1 MDVNQIKKR
10 KREIIERYG
19 EWTAH
24 NIHLQ
29 SGVYTVGKETGD
41 KGSRLKRIMQIVSDF
56 TAAPLSDLR
65 VLDLG
70 CLEGLF
76 AVELAR
82 HGAEVVGIE
91 GRTANI
97 EKARFVKEVLSLD
110 NLELVEDDVRNLSV
124 KKYGHFDVVLN
135 LGILYHLDAPD
146 SFTFMENA
154 ADVCRRFQVVDTH
167 ISLKPQQFQ
176 THKDKKYWGLT
187 KFEHPV
193 DAPEEVKASKLWAS
207 LGNPK
212 SYWFTRSSL
221 YNLLYQVGFNT
232 VYEYHTP
239 KEVKAEIDRILL
251 VATRGEPV
259 QLISTPD
266 INGAPQQVWPEKPTH
281 EMI

>member
-29 SGVYTVGKETGD
+29 GGVYTVGKETGD

-56 TAAPLSDLR
+56 AAAPLTDLR

-76 AVELAR
+76 AVEFAR

-91 GRTANI
+91 GRKANI
-97 EKARFVKEVLSLD
+97 EKARFVKEALSLD
-110 NLELVEDDVRNLSV
+110 NLDLIEDDVRNLSI

-135 LGILYHLDAPD
+135 LGILYHLNTPD
-146 SFTFMENA
+146 SFSFMEDA
-154 ADVCRRFQVVDTH
+154 AKVCRQFTVVDTH
-167 ISLKPQQFQ
+167 ISLKPQQFH
-176 THKDKKYWGLT
+176 THKDKKYWGMT
-187 KFEHPV
+187 KSEHPA

-207 LGNPK
+207 LDNLK
-212 SYWFTRSSL
+212 SFWFTRSSL
-221 YNLLYQVGFNT
+221 YNLLYQVGFTT
-232 VYEYHTP
+232 VYEHHTP
-239 KEVKAEIDRILL
+239 KEVKTEVDRILL
-251 VATRGEPV
+251 IATKGEPV
-259 QLISTPD
+259 QLISAPD
-266 INGAPQQVWPEKPTH
+266 INGSPQQVWPEKPSK
-281 EMI
+281 EII